1 MRRMFAALFTVL
13 MLAACACVA
22 VFCVEEA
29 LLDSREA
36 ELNQALETAKGRE
49 RKQQSEYDAVVAAI
63 PVAEASLSDL
73 APQAEAAQ
81 TEVTA
86 LKAERKTLR
95 AEQSA
100 LTERLETLNAATET
114 LLQERNALLGAL
126 LRRDAAA
133 LAEKLGVT
141 P

>member
-1 MRRMFAALFTVL
+1 M
-13 MLAACACVA
+13 
-22 VFCVEEA
+22 
-29 LLDSREA
+29 
-36 ELNQALETAKGRE
+36 
-49 RKQQSEYDAVVAAI
+49 VAAI